1 MTFAIS
7 LHHIG
12 TFRVRYV
19 LDWVARVG
27 GHPFTVE
34 PGGVGGANAIGREK
48 TEVGEGEGLGGYAGA
63 IAEDA
68 ATGWRGEHGIA
79 EAGDEVWGC
88 SRFAQGS
95 YKVCLCLSSTRPDGC
110 GRVSFPRVE
119 KVLERESFEPHTYL
133 LVWD

>member
-27 GHPFTVE
+27 RHPFAVE

-48 TEVGEGEGLGGYAGA
+48 AEVGEGEGLGGYAGA

-95 YKVCLCLSSTRPDGC
+95 YKVCLWLSSTRPDGY

-119 KVLERESFEPHTYL
+119 KVLERESF
-133 LVWD
+133 